1 MSAKYLLSR
10 VASVLVAVLFAFSL
24 TAAITFA
31 ASQFEGTWNTQDT
44 KGHPF
49 KITLSADGEAIGD
62 RAEEGLIGTWKPEG
76 DSAVIN
82 WDSGWVTKIVKEG
95 DKFKKQAFE
104 GDVSGTPTHSAEAH
118 KQKM

>member
-1 MSAKYLLSR
+1 
-10 VASVLVAVLFAFSL
+10 VASVPVAVLFAFSL

-31 ASQFEGTWNTQDT
+31 ASQFEGTWNTQDS

-49 KITLSADGEAIGD
+49 KITLSADGEAMGD

-95 DKFKKQAFE
+95 DKFEKQAFE
-104 GDVSGTPTHSAEAH
+104 GDASGTPTHSAEAE

>member
-1 MSAKYLLSR
+1 LSLSSL
-10 VASVLVAVLFAFSL
+10 ASVLVAVLFAFSL

-44 KGHPF
+44 KGNPF
-49 KITLSADGEAIGD
+49 KITLSADGEATGD

-95 DKFKKQAFE
+95 DKFKKRLLKAM
-104 GDVSGTPTHSAEAH
+104 PAAH
-118 KQKM
+118 LRTVPKPINRKCS